1 MQAKVT
7 STLILCLSTLLGA
20 CSSFNQKPLGCEA
33 RFTQASSPANTH
45 LQALTHRFEATA
57 LAKAQGPGFGLKQFN
72 QAN

>member
-1 MQAKVT
+1 MQAKLT
-7 STLILCLSTLLGA
+7 IALILCLSTVLGA

-33 RFTQASSPANTH
+33 RFKQASNPVNTNQQT
-45 LQALTHRFEATA
+45 LAHRFEATA